1 MSRYVVDYGHCLSG
15 ADTGASGNGY
25 REEVLTR
32 EVGKKV
38 TSKLKMLGHEVLE
51 IDLSYANTLRESLN
65 ARISKINA
73 FNPDLSISIH
83 FNAFN
88 GVAYGSEI
96 LTDGY
101 NSEIANRILA
111 EFKALG
117 LFSRGIKSGNELAV
131 VGGVRPYAILVECCF
146 IDNANDMR
154 KYNAEAFANAIV
166 KGVCGKLPQQANNSQ
181 NNASK
186 EEKKVKGI
194 VIYSNDVDRRAAE
207 YLADYLKVPTISSAT
222 SFDYTTVEQEGIYAV
237 GGKQST
243 YTGYLLDKNFIAGS
257 DRYETVKEVLKFIG
271 KL

>member
-51 IDLSYANTLRESLN
+51 IDLSYSNTLRDSLN
-65 ARISKINA
+65 ERIKRINA

-101 NSEIANRILA
+101 NSNIANAIL
-111 EFKALG
+111 EGFKALG
-117 LFSRGIKSGNELAV
+117 FANRGIKDGSELAV
-131 VGGVRPYAILVECCF
+131 VGGVNPYAMLVECCF
-146 IDNANDMR
+146 IDNVNDMN
-154 KYNAEAFANAIV
+154 KYNPEAFANAIV
-166 KGVCGKLPQQANNSQ
+166 KGICGKLPQINNSQ
-181 NNASK
+181 NNIAK
-186 EEKKVKGI
+186 ERKYDMKNLVC
-194 VIYSNDVDRRAAE
+194 YCNQVDKRSAE
-207 YLADYLKVPTISSAT
+207 YLADYLQCPCIDAT
-222 SFDYTTVEQEGIYAV
+222 LPFNYEGVAENIIAV
-237 GGKQST
+237 GGSAKPIGFSG
-243 YTGYLLDKNFIAGS
+243 YTTKYIAGS
-257 DRYETVKEVLKFIG
+257 DRYETIKEVLKFMG